1 MNQDKTQGL
10 LKSFFLNG
18 FIIISLVFILP
29 PFLLAPFAA
38 LSQYLTWD
46 ELVGI
51 LTLPTT
57 YFIILGHMGLTFL
70 ALRLIVRKIK
80 HSADAGQANSE
91 LFQKL
96 QNTLLAIL
104 ILAVLSEAFT
114 SVIIVNVLL
123 EVDFPNGHLH
133 TSLFVISF
141 ALMVNFPWLLNLI
154 KGLES
159 LQIHLAEEKKVV
171 VSIRYKL
178 VILISASFLGVL
190 GMLINLE
197 MVSSTAVSLGRV
209 LPLGTIWLFLIAG
222 AVAFAGIII
231 MVSQILKFLVAPIL
245 VMNQKFEA
253 GSQGDFREEMSV
265 ETADEIGQLGIMA
278 NKLYASLNA
287 GFTIIKNT
295 VGGLQGAKENLS
307 SRVEEMASA
316 VEQIRQN
323 LNSTNRQMEDHSAG
337 VIETTAAVEEMARNI
352 DGLGVH
358 ISQQSQIISQSGGA
372 IQDLSQATQ
381 QLTDLADT
389 SKAQVKALVSTSD
402 EGDQKITQ
410 MARGISEILESSEH
424 LMETN
429 SLIAAVA
436 SQTNLLAMNAA
447 IEAAHA
453 GELGKGFAVVADEIR
468 KLAETASLQ
477 SKNISQ
483 NLKAVLGAIRNVGS
497 ESQSVQQSFGEI
509 KEHVQGVNTAINEMS
524 GFLGTVHQFS
534 QNLDQALSQITT
546 VTQSVT
552 SGSEEMRIGNAEI
565 LKAIT
570 NMREISHK
578 VLEAVGEITAGAN
591 EINSLSSSLL
601 DQNKETDIA
610 LENVREVIALYRL
623 QEE

>member
-1 MNQDKTQGL
+1 MASSISKKKEEGTAD
-10 LKSFFLNG
+10 SPFF
-18 FIIISLVFILP
+18 
-29 PFLLAPFAA
+29 
-38 LSQYLTWD
+38 
-46 ELVGI
+46 
-51 LTLPTT
+51 
-57 YFIILGHMGLTFL
+57 
-70 ALRLIVRKIK
+70 K
-80 HSADAGQANSE
+80 
-91 LFQKL
+91 KL
-96 QNTLLAIL
+96 QNLSLLIVF
-104 ILAVLSEAFT
+104 LAVLSETLT
-114 SVIIVNVLL
+114 SVLIVNVFLG
-123 EVDFPNGHLH
+123 VDFPNGELH
-133 TSLFVISF
+133 TALFVLAF
-141 ALMVNFPWLLNLI
+141 ALMVNFPLLLSLLKSIENLHNHLSP
-154 KGLES
+154 KHEVMVS
-159 LQIHLAEEKKVV
+159 L
-171 VSIRYKL
+171 RRKL
-178 VILISASFLGVL
+178 VLLISASFIGVL
-190 GMLINLE
+190 LMLINLE
-197 MVSSTAVSLGRV
+197 MVTVTAVELGRT
-209 LPLGTIWLFLIAG
+209 LPLGTVWLFVIAG
-222 AVAFAGIII
+222 AVALAGVLFMI
-231 MVSQILKFLVAPIL
+231 SQLLRFFVNPLLSMI
-245 VMNQKFEA
+245 A
-253 GSQGDFREEMSV
+253 GFDKGAQGDFREAMEV
-265 ETADEIGQLGIMA
+265 ATGDEIGQLAVKA
-278 NKLYASLNA
+278 NKLYTSLNA

-509 KEHVQGVNTAINEMS
+509 KEHVQGVNTAINEMG